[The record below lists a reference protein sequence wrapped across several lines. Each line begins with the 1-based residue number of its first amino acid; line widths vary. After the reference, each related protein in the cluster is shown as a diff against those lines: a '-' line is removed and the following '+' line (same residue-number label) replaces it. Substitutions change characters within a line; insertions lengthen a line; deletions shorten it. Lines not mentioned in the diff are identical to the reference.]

1 MGKRLSYA
9 NRTIYYAIAAIVV
22 VFALFTGGLWRAH
35 FFTSTGSDASDK
47 LVAEAL
53 TFVGGLVAA
62 IVSILGVLLK
72 YSIDKQAEERA
83 RMEADRAVASKK
95 IEEKRLQMEAAIRAV
110 QLLATNDGKE
120 SPPIQ
125 QAGALFALASLD
137 QHELTMQLTAKLLQQ
152 SKVDAGTASNLVD
165 SALRYAIRP
174 EQEKFRDHQDSL
186 DIQSDAVDLLMRNA
200 GLLVTSAGCEVPTT
214 VVYWDKRL
222 SPYFREWVPIALGE
236 MMMQRSLKEWQEKFP
251 YYANTIIAPVA
262 LGFEETQEPRLKSD
276 LGAMLEC
283 LFRAFP
289 DNGLLFHPLRTIDTM
304 KLREEVKGSVAGSDA
319 VANMVVRLNQ
329 WSAMPSAPSVQAG
342 APNPLAVA
350 PRSVA
355 SGS

>member
-1 MGKRLSYA
+1 MGKPSSYA
-9 NRTIYYAIAAIVV
+9 NRTIYYAIGAILC
-22 VFALFTGGLWRAH
+22 VFAIFTWGLWRAH
-35 FFTSTGSDASDK
+35 FFTSSGSDASDK

-53 TFVGGLVAA
+53 TFVGGLVGA

-110 QLLATNDGKE
+110 QLLATSDGKE

-137 QHELTMQLTAKLLQQ
+137 QHELTIQLTSKLLEQ
-152 SKVDAGTASNLVD
+152 SKVDAGTAANLVD

-174 EQEKFRDHQDSL
+174 DPEKFRDQQDSL
-186 DIQSDAVDLLMRNA
+186 DIQSGAVDLLNRNA
-200 GLLVTSAGCEVPTT
+200 ALFVTPSGCEVPTT

-222 SPYFREWVPIALGE
+222 SPYFREWIPVALGE
-236 MMMQRSLKEWQEKFP
+236 MLMQRPLKEWREKFP
-251 YYANTIIAPVA
+251 FYANTIIAPLA
-262 LGFEETQEPRLKSD
+262 LGFEETTEPRLKSD

-283 LFRAFP
+283 VFRAFP
-289 DNGLLFHPLRTIDTM
+289 DNGLLFHPLRTIDTT
-304 KLREEVKGSVAGSDA
+304 KLRTEVAGSIAGSDA
-319 VANMVVRLNQ
+319 VAKLIVRLNE
-329 WSAMPSAPSVQAG
+329 WAAIAPAPAQAW
-342 APNPLAVA
+342 APNPLAIA
-350 PRSVA
+350 PK
-355 SGS
+355 SGT

>member
-1 MGKRLSYA
+1 MSKASVEA
-9 NRTIYYAIAAIVV
+9 KRTIYYAMGAIVA
-22 VFALFTGGLWRAH
+22 VFVLFTWGIWRAH

-72 YSIDKQAEERA
+72 YSIDTQAEERA
-83 RMEADRAVASKK
+83 KTEADRAVASKK

-110 QLLATNDGKE
+110 QLLATNDGKDT
-120 SPPIQ
+120 PPIQ

-137 QHELTMQLTAKLLQQ
+137 QHELTIQLTSKLLEQ
-152 SKVDAGTASNLVD
+152 SKVDASTAANLVD
-165 SALRYAIRP
+165 SALRFALRP
-174 EQEKFRDHQDSL
+174 DPEKLRDPQDSL
-186 DIQSDAVDLLMRNA
+186 DIQTEAVDLLNRNA
-200 GLLVTSAGCEVPTT
+200 ALFVIPSGCEVPKI

-222 SPYFREWVPIALGE
+222 SAYFREWAPVALGE
-236 MMMQRSLKEWQEKFP
+236 MMLQRSLEEWQKKFP
-251 YYANTIIAPVA
+251 YYANTIIAPLA

-283 LFRAFP
+283 LFQAFP
-289 DNGLLFHPLRTIDTM
+289 DNGLLFHPRRTIDTV
-304 KLREEVKGSVAGSDA
+304 KLRAEVKGSIAGSEA
-319 VANMVVRLNQ
+319 VAKMVARLNA
-329 WSAMPSAPSVQAG
+329 WSAMSHAQPAQAS

-350 PRSVA
+350 PRNA
-355 SGS
+355 T